1 MNTSIEQPFI
11 ERLSG
16 SLPLFSRQSH
26 AYRFLCPYCQF
37 TGRSSKGRKYSAAQA
52 KGYLYKVGN
61 AWNYKCHKCGVHQAF
76 EKFLA
81 EVSLQMHL
89 EYVLVRDQLG
99 TTGFQT
105 NCPSLETLLKQR
117 GVLPSL
123 MPLHGGAN
131 PQDQLHRHG
140 YPQDQQQFQHPP
152 ASEEPHLEPCQ
163 ERVGGSPADASTPK
177 VVTGLSAPSSVSA
190 PSGTAPPVTRLPRLT
205 PQQQAGHQ
213 SRLNHLVKQR
223 QEQRRRRSGELW

>member
-1 MNTSIEQPFI
+1 MNTSIEKSFI

-16 SLPLFSRQSH
+16 SLPLFSKQSH

-52 KGYLYKVGN
+52 KGYLYQMGN
-61 AWNYKCHKCGVHQAF
+61 AWNYKCHKCGSHQAF

-81 EVSLQMHL
+81 EVSPQMHL

-117 GVLPSL
+117 GLLPSS
-123 MPLHGGAN
+123 MPLNSALKAQGRF
-131 PQDQLHRHG
+131 QDHYQSQGLTSDDH
-140 YPQDQQQFQHPP
+140 HPEI
-152 ASEEPHLEPCQ
+152 SQ
-163 ERVGGSPADASTPK
+163 ERLEAGQTDASMER
-177 VVTGLSAPSSVSA
+177 VVTGATAPSSPPA
-190 PSGTAPPVTRLPRLT
+190 TSGTTI
-205 PQQQAGHQ
+205 
-213 SRLNHLVKQR
+213 QR
-223 QEQRRRRSGELW
+223 QSG

>member
-16 SLPLFSRQSH
+16 SLPLFSKQSH

-61 AWNYKCHKCGVHQAF
+61 AWNYKCHKCGAHQAF
-76 EKFLA
+76 EKFLF
-81 EVSLQMHL
+81 EVSPQMHL

-117 GVLPSL
+117 GLLPSL
-123 MPLHGGAN
+123 MPLNSALKVQGRL
-131 PQDQLHRHG
+131 QDHDQSQGLTSDDHHRETS
-140 YPQDQQQFQHPP
+140 Q
-152 ASEEPHLEPCQ
+152 ECLEAGQ
-163 ERVGGSPADASTPK
+163 TDASMDR
-177 VVTGLSAPSSVSA
+177 VVTGATAPSSLPA
-190 PSGTAPPVTRLPRLT
+190 TSGTTPVVTRLPRLT